1 MESLKGKTAL
11 VVGASRGLGR
21 GVAESFAN
29 EGAQVVAIARD
40 TSALAELSA
49 RNVQAVAADA
59 ADPTVAGV
67 LLERHHP
74 DVVALVAGAMPVL
87 KPFHLQTWEAFSTH
101 WNVDV
106 RIAFNWLSQCLLL
119 PLRPGSRVIV
129 MSSGAALAGS
139 PVSGGYAGAKAT
151 VRFMSAYA
159 REESERGG
167 LGITVVSVLPRITA
181 ATELG
186 QLAVAAYAARYG
198 TTEEE
203 YLKRMGVP
211 VTPEVAGAAFVKLAT
226 EVPAPTSAAYTL
238 SGEGLQPIQP

>member
-21 GVAESFAN
+21 GVLEAFVD
-29 EGAQVVAIARD
+29 EGATVVGVARD
-40 TSALAELSA
+40 VSALADLSG
-49 RNVQAVAADA
+49 RRVETVAADA

-67 LLERHHP
+67 LLKRHRP
-74 DVVALVAGAMPVL
+74 DVVALVAGAMTVL
-87 KPFHLQTWEAFSTH
+87 RPFHLQSWEDFSTN

-139 PVSGGYAGAKAT
+139 AMSGGYAGAKAT
-151 VRFMSAYA
+151 VRFMAAYA
-159 REESERGG
+159 REESERAG

-186 QLAVAAYAARYG
+186 RAAVAAYAARYG

-226 EVPAPTSAAYTL
+226 EAPAPTSAAYTL
-238 SGEGLQPIQP
+238 SGEGLQPLPS